1 MMDKKE
7 IKAQLQTAGAVALE
21 GIKKAAEAGSVR
33 RLRVT
38 DPNGKVLVQ
47 LPFTASVLG
56 AFIAPVWAAAA
67 LLAAV
72 ATGHTVDVERTDQEG
87 AAKAPPGKIPVKEP
101 EREVHAPH

>member
-1 MMDKKE
+1 MDKKE
-7 IKAQLQTAGAVALE
+7 MKAQLQSAGAVALD

-38 DPNGKVLVQ
+38 DPSGKVLVQ

-56 AFIAPVWAAAA
+56 AFIAPVWAAGA

-72 ATGHTVDVERTDQEG
+72 ATGHTVDVERIDQEG
-87 AAKAPPGKIPVKEP
+87 AARAPGKAPEH
-101 EREVHAPH
+101 EAHAPH

>member
-1 MMDKKE
+1 MDKRE
-7 IKAQLQTAGAVALE
+7 IKAQLQSAGATALA
-21 GIKKAAEAGSVR
+21 GVKKAAQAGSVR

-56 AFIAPVWAAAA
+56 AFIAPAWAAAA

-72 ATGHTVDVERTDQEG
+72 ATGHTVDVERIDQEG
-87 AAKAPPGKIPVKEP
+87 AEAKPGKVPVKEP
-101 EREVHAPH
+101 EREIHAPH